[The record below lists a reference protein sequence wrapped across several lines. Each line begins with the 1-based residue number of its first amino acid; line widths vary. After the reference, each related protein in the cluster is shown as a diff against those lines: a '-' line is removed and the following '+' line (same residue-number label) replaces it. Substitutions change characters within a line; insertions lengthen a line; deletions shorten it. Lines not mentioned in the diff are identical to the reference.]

1 MKKIIS
7 TLALATLAFGASF
20 ADVKFTCN
28 YRTQAVAFSRVM
40 KADSY
45 SATANGEKFQTYML
59 SNTAY
64 GGDSD
69 TFKMSAS
76 NDFGGVNVRIDPK
89 GSNGTLTLNEYNAYV
104 KAGAFTLTAGYWKDG
119 VMNGAYQLKND
130 ADASNLG
137 GETFAAYKLG
147 SMFKKAITLQV
158 DDITSFAG
166 SAHATGYISYLGE
179 FDALTLK
186 ADLAAVSLDGATTWD
201 GSNYYSGLAAR
212 IDARLETWDIQFVIK
227 QANIT
232 NGQAQRALALHVQP
246 LAWGALK
253 ATFGGSLGFYEGE
266 LTEYNAD
273 IRFRYADGP
282 LSVTF
287 FTNLSRITDYGATKM
302 DVKDYNKHV
311 GAYFLSSANK
321 WTAQSNAASH
331 SAMWNMLA
339 IRFKVSDKLFLTGEL
354 GDIVGFK
361 SAGKVFGDYGVEAFV
376 APGFQV
382 FAGKNCSVSTCLRIG
397 LSNLLMDSD
406 KYKDIEPAMSM
417 AVPVVMRVKL

>member
-7 TLALATLAFGASF
+7 TLALATLAFGATF

-45 SATANGEKFQTYML
+45 SATANPEKFQSYML

-147 SMFKKAITLQV
+147 SMFKKSITLQV
-158 DDITSFAG
+158 DDITSFG
-166 SAHATGYISYLGE
+166 GTAHATGYVTYFGDLGP
-179 FDALTLK
+179 LLLK
-186 ADLAAVSLDGATTWD
+186 ADLAAVSLDGTAKWD
-201 GSNYYSGLAAR
+201 GSNYYSGIAAR
-212 IDARLETWDIQFVIK
+212 IDAKLESWDIQFVFK

-232 NGQAQRALALHVQP
+232 DGSAQRALALHVQP
-246 LAWGALK
+246 LSWGNLK
-253 ATFGGSLGFYEGE
+253 ATFGGALGFYEGE
-266 LTEYNAD
+266 LSEYNAD
-273 IRFRYADGP
+273 IRFRYASGP
-282 LSVTF
+282 VSVTF

-302 DVKDYNKHV
+302 GVSDYNKHV
-311 GAYFLSSANK
+311 GAYFLTSANK
-321 WTAQSNAASH
+321 WTGQNNAASH

-339 IRFKVSDKLFLTGEL
+339 IRFKVSDKLFLTGEV

-361 SAGKVFGDYGVEAFV
+361 SNKKVFGDYGMEAFV

-406 KYKDIEPAMSM
+406 TYTDIEAAMSM

>member
-253 ATFGGSLGFYEGE
+253 ATFGGALGFYEGE

-302 DVKDYNKHV
+302 GVTDYNKHV

>member
-89 GSNGTLTLNEYNAYV
+89 GSNGSLTLNEYNAYV
-104 KAGAFTLTAGYWKDG
+104 KAGAFTLSAGYWKDG

-186 ADLAAVSLDGATTWD
+186 ADLAAVSLDGTATWD

-232 NGQAQRALALHVQP
+232 DGKAQRALALHVQP

-253 ATFGGSLGFYEGE
+253 ATFGGALGFYEGE

-287 FTNLSRITDYGATKM
+287 FTNLSHISDTGATKM
-302 DVKDYNKHV
+302 SVTDYNKHV

-321 WTAQSNAASH
+321 WTGQNNAASH
-331 SAMWNMLA
+331 TAMWNMLA
-339 IRFKVSDKLFLTGEL
+339 LRFKVSDKLFLTGEL

-361 SAGKVFGDYGVEAFV
+361 SNK
-376 APGFQV
+376 
-382 FAGKNCSVSTCLRIG
+382 KT
-397 LSNLLMDSD
+397 
-406 KYKDIEPAMSM
+406 
-417 AVPVVMRVKL
+417 

>member
-232 NGQAQRALALHVQP
+232 NGSAQRALALHVQP

-253 ATFGGSLGFYEGE
+253 ATFGGALGFYEGE

-302 DVKDYNKHV
+302 GVTDYNKHV

>member
-89 GSNGTLTLNEYNAYV
+89 GSNGSLTLNEYNAYV
-104 KAGAFTLTAGYWKDG
+104 KAGAFTLSAGYWKDG

-186 ADLAAVSLDGATTWD
+186 ADLAAVSLDGTATWD

-232 NGQAQRALALHVQP
+232 DGQAQRALALHVQP

-253 ATFGGSLGFYEGE
+253 ATFGGALGFYEGE

-287 FTNLSRITDYGATKM
+287 FTNLSHISDTGATKM
-302 DVKDYNKHV
+302 GVTDYNKHV
-311 GAYFLSSANK
+311 GAYFLTSGNK

-331 SAMWNMLA
+331 TAMWNMLA
-339 IRFKVSDKLFLTGEL
+339 LRFKVSDKLFLTGEL

-361 SAGKVFGDYGVEAFV
+361 SNKKTFGDYGVEAFV

-406 KYKDIEPAMSM
+406 TYKDIEPAMSM

>member
-158 DDITSFAG
+158 DDIASFAG
-166 SAHATGYISYLGE
+166 SAHATGYVSYLGE

-186 ADLAAVSLDGATTWD
+186 ADLAAVSLDGTAKWD

-232 NGQAQRALALHVQP
+232 NGSAQRALALHVQP

-253 ATFGGSLGFYEGE
+253 ATFGGALGFYEGE

-287 FTNLSRITDYGATKM
+287 FTNLSRITDYGATQMK
-302 DVKDYNKHV
+302 VTDYNKHV

-321 WTAQSNAASH
+321 WTAQSNAASR

-361 SAGKVFGDYGVEAFV
+361 SNGKVFGDYGVEAFV

>member
-1 MKKIIS
+1 M
-7 TLALATLAFGASF
+7 
-20 ADVKFTCN
+20 
-28 YRTQAVAFSRVM
+28 
-40 KADSY
+40 
-45 SATANGEKFQTYML
+45 
-59 SNTAY
+59 
-64 GGDSD
+64 
-69 TFKMSAS
+69 
-76 NDFGGVNVRIDPK
+76 
-89 GSNGTLTLNEYNAYV
+89 
-104 KAGAFTLTAGYWKDG
+104 
-119 VMNGAYQLKND
+119 
-130 ADASNLG
+130 
-137 GETFAAYKLG
+137 
-147 SMFKKAITLQV
+147 
-158 DDITSFAG
+158 
-166 SAHATGYISYLGE
+166 
-179 FDALTLK
+179 
-186 ADLAAVSLDGATTWD
+186 
-201 GSNYYSGLAAR
+201 
-212 IDARLETWDIQFVIK
+212 
-227 QANIT
+227 
-232 NGQAQRALALHVQP
+232 HVQP

-253 ATFGGSLGFYEGE
+253 ATFGGALGFYEGE

-302 DVKDYNKHV
+302 GVTDYNKHV

>member
-89 GSNGTLTLNEYNAYV
+89 GSNGSLTLNEYNAYV
-104 KAGAFTLTAGYWKDG
+104 KAGAFTLSAGYWKDG

-166 SAHATGYISYLGE
+166 SAHATGYVSYLGE

-287 FTNLSRITDYGATKM
+287 FTNLSRITDYGADKM
-302 DVKDYNKHV
+302 KVTDYNKHV

-321 WTAQSNAASH
+321 WIAQSNAASR

>member
-7 TLALATLAFGASF
+7 TLALATLAFGAAF

-45 SATANGEKFQTYML
+45 SGTANAVKFKTGML
-59 SNTAY
+59 SQLVY

-69 TFKMSAS
+69 TFSMAAS
-76 NDFGGVNVRIDPK
+76 NDFGGVTVRIDPK
-89 GSNGTLTLNEYNAYV
+89 GSDGSLTLNQYSGYITI
-104 KAGAFTLTAGYWKDG
+104 GGLTLTAGYWKDG

-137 GETFAAYKLG
+137 GDTFAAYKLG
-147 SMFKKAITLQV
+147 SMFKKSITLQV
-158 DDITSFAG
+158 DDITSFGG
-166 SAHATGYISYLGE
+166 SAHATGYLTYAADLGPV
-179 FDALTLK
+179 LLK
-186 ADLAAVSLDGATTWD
+186 ADLAAISLDGATTWD
-201 GSNYYSGLAAR
+201 GSNYFSGIGAR
-212 IDARLETWDIQFVIK
+212 IDAKLENWDIQFVFK
-227 QANIT
+227 QASIT
-232 NGQAQRALALHVQP
+232 DGKSERALALHVQP
-246 LAWGALK
+246 LSWGSLK

-273 IRFRYADGP
+273 IRFRYASGN

-287 FTNLSRITDYGATKM
+287 MNNLSRITDLGATKKS
-302 DVKDYNKHV
+302 VTDYNKHV
-311 GAYFLSSANK
+311 GAYFLDASGAWKNQAN
-321 WTAQSNAASH
+321 TVSR

-339 IRFKVSDKLFLTGEL
+339 IRFKVSDKLFLTGEV

-361 SAGKVFGDYGVEAFV
+361 SNGKVFGDYGVEAFV

-382 FAGKNCSVSTCLRIG
+382 FAGKNCSVSTCLRMG
-397 LSNLLMDSD
+397 WSNLFRDSD
-406 KYKDIEPAMSM
+406 KYPDIEPAMSI